1 MLVLCV
7 LTANTSFRNIYVWTG
22 MPGTGAWYEPGRAC
36 VGQEAAFQLISALL
50 EGDGR
55 DLLSSVWQVLSLY
68 FIPPHLTNEMRIRKD
83 TSIRPSMYG

>member
-36 VGQEAAFQLISALL
+36 VRREAAFQLISALL

-55 DLLSSVWQVLSLY
+55 DLLSCLAGFVTVLY
-68 FIPPHLTNEMRIRKD
+68 T
-83 TSIRPSMYG
+83 TSPDKRDANT